1 MKPASSKHLVRL
13 ATIGAAVALVV
24 TGCSSNSLVAQ
35 YQSGSNKNYISGD
48 GTVTEIKPA
57 DRKNSVEFTAETDQG
72 RSISR
77 KSYQGRVVV
86 LNFWYASCPPC
97 RVEAPD
103 LESLSKKYDDRGVQ
117 FIGVNV
123 RDEADTARAFA
134 RSFKMTYPSV
144 VDAADAK
151 VQLALAG
158 QRGPNATPTTMVL
171 DQKGRV
177 AARVLGEVNKSVLD
191 TLISDTLKE
200 AS

>member
-1 MKPASSKHLVRL
+1 MNRRISKYARL
-13 ATIGAAVALVV
+13 TVLAAVVALVA
-24 TGCSSNSLVAQ
+24 TGCTSNPLTKQ
-35 YQSGSNKNYISGD
+35 YQSGDNKNYISGD

-57 DRKNSVEFTAETDQG
+57 DRGASVEFTAETDEG
-72 RSISR
+72 KSISR
-77 KSYQGRVVV
+77 KTYQGDVVV

-103 LESLSKKYDDRGVQ
+103 LASLATKYDSKGVQ

-123 RDEADTARAFA
+123 RDEADTAQAFD
-134 RSFKMTYPSV
+134 RSFKMPYPSV
-144 VDAADAK
+144 VDATDAK

-177 AARVLGEVNKSVLD
+177 AARVLGQVNKSVLD
-191 TLISDTLKE
+191 TLISDTISE
-200 AS
+200 GR

>member
-1 MKPASSKHLVRL
+1 MNHRRIPTLARLSVIGVLV
-13 ATIGAAVALVV
+13 AVAL
-24 TGCSSNSLVAQ
+24 TGCASKPAVTQNQ
-35 YQSGSNKNYISGD
+35 NYISGD

-57 DRKNSVEFTAETDQG
+57 DRGASVEFTAKTDEG

-77 KSYQGRVVV
+77 KTYEGDVVV

-103 LESLSKKYDDRGVQ
+103 LAALSTKYDSKGVQ

-123 RDEADTARAFA
+123 RDEADTARAFD
-134 RSFKMTYPSV
+134 RSFKMPYPSV
-144 VDAADAK
+144 IDATDAK

-177 AARVLGEVNKSVLD
+177 AARVLGQVNKSVLD
-191 TLISDTLKE
+191 TLISDTMSE
-200 AS
+200 GR

>member
-1 MKPASSKHLVRL
+1 MNHRRIPTLARLSVIGVLV
-13 ATIGAAVALVV
+13 AVAL
-24 TGCSSNSLVAQ
+24 TGCASKPAVTQNQ
-35 YQSGSNKNYISGD
+35 NYISGD

-57 DRKNSVEFTAETDQG
+57 DRGASVEFTAKTDEG

-77 KSYQGRVVV
+77 KTYQGDVVV

-103 LESLSKKYDDRGVQ
+103 LAALSTKYDSKGVQ

-123 RDEADTARAFA
+123 RDEADTARAFD
-134 RSFKMTYPSV
+134 RSFKMPYPSV
-144 VDAADAK
+144 IDATDAK

-177 AARVLGEVNKSVLD
+177 AARVLGQVNKSVLD
-191 TLISDTLKE
+191 TLISDTMSE
-200 AS
+200 GR